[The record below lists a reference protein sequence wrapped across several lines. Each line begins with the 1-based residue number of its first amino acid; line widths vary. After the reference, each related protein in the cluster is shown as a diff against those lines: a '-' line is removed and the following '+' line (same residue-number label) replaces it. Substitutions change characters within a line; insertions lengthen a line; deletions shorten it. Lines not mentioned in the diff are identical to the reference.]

1 MNRYF
6 SRIAMRHSRPIAI
19 AALYVA
25 VISGGTACSLGGYNP
40 FIIPAFFV
48 SQIDNPYFPLV
59 PGTTFFYEA
68 DTPDGFET
76 SQAFVTHH
84 TKTILGVTCIVVRDK
99 VFLDGSLIEDT
110 FDFYAQDRHGNVW
123 YFGEDSTTY
132 DNGVPTGTEGSWEA
146 GVDGAKPGITME
158 AHPKV
163 GDSYRQEYLAGV
175 AEDTADVLNL
185 NKSVTVP
192 YGAFT
197 NCLKTKDYSPLEPDV
212 VEYKYYAQGVGN
224 VLVREGGAR
233 VELVNVTVE

>member
-1 MNRYF
+1 MR
-6 SRIAMRHSRPIAI
+6 AMRHSRAMAI
-19 AALYVA
+19 AALCVA
-25 VISGGTACSLGGYNP
+25 LIFGGTACPLGGYNP

-76 SQAFVTHH
+76 SQTIVTRH
-84 TKTILGVTCIVVRDK
+84 TKTILGVTCIVVHDK

-146 GVDGAKPGITME
+146 GVDGAKPGIIME

-175 AEDTADVLNL
+175 AEDRGDVLNL
-185 NKSVTVP
+185 RKSVTVP

-197 NCLKTKDYSPLEPDV
+197 NCLKTKDYTPLEPNV

-233 VELVNVTVE
+233 VELVNVTTE